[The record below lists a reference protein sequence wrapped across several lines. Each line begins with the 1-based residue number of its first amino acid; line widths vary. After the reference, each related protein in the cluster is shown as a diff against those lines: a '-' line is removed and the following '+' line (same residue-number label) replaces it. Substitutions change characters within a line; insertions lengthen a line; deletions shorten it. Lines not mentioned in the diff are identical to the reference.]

1 MRMLNFLTVSGI
13 LFTVSISFCYF
24 FQSHAI
30 LLSWHGVC
38 NKWVESGFRSEDNYG
53 CRGIKRE

>member
-1 MRMLNFLTVSGI
+1 MLNFLTVSGI
-13 LFTVSISFCYF
+13 LFTVSISFRYF

-30 LLSWHGVC
+30 LLSWRGVC
-38 NKWVESGFRSEDNYG
+38 NKWVESGLRSEDNYV